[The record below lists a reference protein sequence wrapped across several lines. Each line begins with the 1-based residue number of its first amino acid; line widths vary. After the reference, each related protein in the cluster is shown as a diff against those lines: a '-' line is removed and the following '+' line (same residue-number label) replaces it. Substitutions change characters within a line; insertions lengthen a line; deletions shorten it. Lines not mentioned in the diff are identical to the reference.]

1 MSKLRNVQFSRVGP
15 GVPEA
20 GAGAAE
26 DVVPLWLLL
35 DLGDAVRLGVAAV
48 GIAAVVVLVV
58 LVLRGLLG
66 R

>member
-1 MSKLRNVQFSRVGP
+1 M
-15 GVPEA
+15 PEA

-35 DLGDAVRLGVAAV
+35 DLGDGAVRLGVAAA
-48 GIAAVVVLVV
+48 GVVLVV